1 MSDYRLSTRESHEY
15 TLINFICFLLA
26 CFSAVALAVFVS
38 TTQTYFITD
47 VLQIGE
53 NVGSYVGTLG
63 LFDEILSMCLV
74 PLMGVLA
81 DRFGSRV
88 IVSSGFCV
96 SGLSLFGFG
105 YFVRT
110 NVVPQML
117 FWRLVFAAGL
127 TASLGILTIMVI
139 EMNHSGFDIKA
150 YIFGLSNSLSPS
162 DRAQE
167 ESDAMGRCDGA
178 SVNGNH
184 LERVDQLNKS
194 RKDGTKVSYM
204 GVMSGFGAVFAV
216 TLLLRLPVFF
226 GTTRPAGSA
235 MRLSYYTVGA
245 GAIVV
250 AAFMWF
256 CSFKSESDVSFKD
269 DLFESYSQGSGI
281 REDLVSDSDEE
292 HFTSSTARESYWT
305 SLKAGF
311 QLSLEDP
318 GILIA
323 YLSGF
328 ISRCI
333 TIVITLYI
341 PFYVNSYYREIGNC
355 TKNSNDKVDCP
366 ESYILSSILTGIANL
381 FGLMLAPISGI
392 LVDRLNNYTILI
404 SIAATLSTCGF
415 LAFCL
420 ITTPDKS
427 VMIYLAASLMGS
439 AQIMFI
445 IISMTM
451 ISNITSEDKYRQ
463 REGSI
468 SGVFAFVGGVG
479 IIFTSFVGGKL
490 ADYSPKLPF
499 LLIVV
504 TSILSLIAVLFLSG
518 HSLKSLCDLSKRSER
533 HEEREDAS
541 NLLDYASTQT

>member
-1 MSDYRLSTRESHEY
+1 MADLQLSTRRSHEY
-15 TLINFICFLLA
+15 TLMNFICFLLA
-26 CFSAVALAVFVS
+26 SFSAVALAVFVS
-38 TTQTYFITD
+38 TTQTFFITD

-88 IVSSGFCV
+88 IVSSGFFV

-127 TASLGILTIMVI
+127 TASLGILTVMVI
-139 EMNHSGFDIKA
+139 EMNHSGFDLKA
-150 YIFGLSNSLSPS
+150 YTSGFSNPLSLS
-162 DRAQE
+162 DREQQ
-167 ESDAMGRCDGA
+167 ESDAIGSCDVA
-178 SVNGNH
+178 RDHENY
-184 LERVDQLNKS
+184 LERVDNLNKS

-204 GVMSGFGAVFAV
+204 GIMSGFGAVFAV
-216 TLLLRLPVFF
+216 TLLLRLPVFY
-226 GTTRPAGSA
+226 GKTRPAGSA
-235 MRLSYYTVGA
+235 MRYSYYTVGA
-245 GAIVV
+245 GAIAV
-250 AAFMWF
+250 AVIMWF
-256 CSFKSESDVSFKD
+256 YSFKSESDIFFKD
-269 DLFESYSQGSGI
+269 DLFESYTQDNRI
-281 REDLVSDSDEE
+281 RDDLDSDSDEE
-292 HFTSSTARESYWT
+292 HFSSFIVRESYWT
-305 SLKAGF
+305 SLKTGF
-311 QLSLEDP
+311 QLSMEDP
-318 GILIA
+318 GIVIA

-341 PFYVNSYYREIGNC
+341 PFYVNAYYREIGNC
-355 TKNSNDKVDCP
+355 TKTSNNKVDCP
-366 ESYILSSILTGIANL
+366 ESYILSSILTGVANL
-381 FGLMLAPISGI
+381 FGLLLAPISGI
-392 LVDRLNNYTILI
+392 LVDRLNNYTALI
-404 SIAATLSTCGF
+404 SIAALFSTTGF
-415 LAFCL
+415 LTFCL
-420 ITTPDKS
+420 ISTPDKS
-427 VMIYLAASLMGS
+427 LMIYIAASLMGS

-490 ADYSPKLPF
+490 ADWSPKLPF
-499 LLIVV
+499 LLVVV
-504 TSILSLIAVLFLSG
+504 TSVVGLLAVMILNG
-518 HSLKSLCDLSKRSER
+518 HSLKSLCDFSEPSQR
-533 HEEREDAS
+533 IEERQDAP
-541 NLLDYASTQT
+541 NLLDYTSSQT

>member
-1 MSDYRLSTRESHEY
+1 MADLHLSTCKSHEY

-26 CFSAVALAVFVS
+26 SFSSVALAVFIS

-88 IVSSGFCV
+88 VVSSGFLV

-127 TASLGILTIMVI
+127 TASLGILTVMVI
-139 EMNHSGFDIKA
+139 EMNHSGFDLKA
-150 YIFGLSNSLSPS
+150 YISGFSNSLSPF

-167 ESDAMGRCDGA
+167 ESDAMGGCDGA
-178 SVNGNH
+178 DVHENY
-184 LERVDQLNKS
+184 LERVDNLNKS

-204 GVMSGFGAVFAV
+204 GIMSGLGAVFAV

-226 GTTRPAGSA
+226 GKTRPAGSA
-235 MRLSYYTVGA
+235 MRMSYYTVGV

-250 AAFMWF
+250 AVIMWF
-256 CSFKSESDVSFKD
+256 CSFKSESDISFKD
-269 DLFESYSQGSGI
+269 DLFESYAQDNGI

-292 HFTSSTARESYWT
+292 YFSSSTVRETYWT
-305 SLKAGF
+305 SLKTGF
-311 QLSLEDP
+311 QLSMEDP

-341 PFYVNSYYREIGNC
+341 PFYVNAYYREIGDC
-355 TKNSNDKVDCP
+355 TKSSNDKVDCP
-366 ESYILSSILTGIANL
+366 ESYILSSILTGVANL
-381 FGLMLAPISGI
+381 FGLLLAPISGI

-404 SIAATLSTCGF
+404 SIAAIISTTGF
-415 LAFCL
+415 LTFCL

-427 VMIYLAASLMGS
+427 VMIYLAASMMGS

-490 ADYSPKLPF
+490 ADFSPKLPF
-499 LLIVV
+499 LLVVV
-504 TSILSLIAVLFLSG
+504 TSIVSLLAVLLLNG
-518 HSLKSLCDLSKRSER
+518 HSLKSLCGFSKPSER
-533 HEEREDAS
+533 IEEQDAS
-541 NLLDYASTQT
+541 NLLDYASTRT

>member
-1 MSDYRLSTRESHEY
+1 MADLPLSTCRSHEY

-26 CFSAVALAVFVS
+26 SFSSVALAVFVS

-88 IVSSGFCV
+88 VVSSGFLV

-127 TASLGILTIMVI
+127 TASLGILTVMVI
-139 EMNHSGFDIKA
+139 EMNHSGFDLKA
-150 YIFGLSNSLSPS
+150 HISGFSNSLIPF
-162 DRAQE
+162 DREQE
-167 ESDAMGRCDGA
+167 ESDAIGGRDGA
-178 SVNGNH
+178 DVHENY
-184 LERVDQLNKS
+184 LERVDNLNKS

-204 GVMSGFGAVFAV
+204 GIMSGLGAVFAV

-226 GTTRPAGSA
+226 GKTRPAGPA

-250 AAFMWF
+250 SVIMWF
-256 CSFKSESDVSFKD
+256 CSFKSGSDISFKD
-269 DLFESYSQGSGI
+269 DLFESYAHDNGT

-292 HFTSSTARESYWT
+292 YFTSSTVRETYWT
-305 SLKAGF
+305 SLKIGF
-311 QLSLEDP
+311 QLSMEDP

-341 PFYVNSYYREIGNC
+341 PFYVNAYYREIGDC
-355 TKNSNDKVDCP
+355 TKSSNDKVDCP
-366 ESYILSSILTGIANL
+366 ESYILSSILTGVANL
-381 FGLMLAPISGI
+381 FGLLLAPISGI

-404 SIAATLSTCGF
+404 SIAAIISTTGF
-415 LAFCL
+415 LTFCL
-420 ITTPDKS
+420 ITAPDKS
-427 VMIYLAASLMGS
+427 AIIYLAASMMGS

-479 IIFTSFVGGKL
+479 IIFTSFVGGRL
-490 ADYSPKLPF
+490 ADFNPKLPF
-499 LLIVV
+499 LLVV
-504 TSILSLIAVLFLSG
+504 ITSLVSLLVVLLLNG
-518 HSLKSLCDLSKRSER
+518 HSLRSLFGFSKPSER
-533 HEEREDAS
+533 IEEQDAS
-541 NLLDYASTQT
+541 SLLDYASTRT